1 MNYRKRE
8 VILAAKRLFME
19 KGFTATSIQDIL
31 DSSDISKGTFYNY
44 FTSKN
49 ECLIAILEYGHDEVL
64 IRRRELLSG
73 ENPTDKSILIKQI
86 STRFLVTDEHNLLP
100 ILQTVFYSDDPEL
113 KALVRNQHLEDLS
126 WLSHRLIDIYGP
138 DIKPYAS
145 DCAVMIHGIMQH
157 MIHAW
162 QASHKE
168 VIDIEEL
175 ITYTIRRIDRII
187 PDMVHQ
193 HDYFLDE
200 RHLFNYNV
208 EKQGHNLTKKQLLTQ
223 LTDIRQQS
231 DSEGMDENQQYL
243 SFLIEEIQAEAPRVF
258 LLETVIHSFRESF
271 IGTSFDHQADQI
283 AIDLWEYLDSI
294 NNK

>member
-1 MNYRKRE
+1 MNYRKQE

-126 WLSHRLIDIYGP
+126 WLSHRLIDIYST

-175 ITYTIRRIDRII
+175 ITYTIRSEEHTSELQSR
-187 PDMVHQ
+187 
-193 HDYFLDE
+193 
-200 RHLFNYNV
+200 
-208 EKQGHNLTKKQLLTQ
+208 GQLVCRL
-223 LTDIRQQS
+223 
-231 DSEGMDENQQYL
+231 
-243 SFLIEEIQAEAPRVF
+243 
-258 LLETVIHSFRESF
+258 LLE
-271 IGTSFDHQADQI
+271 
-283 AIDLWEYLDSI
+283 
-294 NNK
+294 K